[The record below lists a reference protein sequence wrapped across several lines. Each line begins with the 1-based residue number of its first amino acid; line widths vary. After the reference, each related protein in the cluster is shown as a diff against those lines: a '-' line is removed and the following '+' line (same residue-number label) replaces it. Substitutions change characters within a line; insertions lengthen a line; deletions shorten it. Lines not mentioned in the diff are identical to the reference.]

1 MYVPKLQVAKVLSD
15 LIKLQQIL
23 SCWQV
28 PGFDGVISDEKHC
41 LEISNSIG
49 YPVMIKAS
57 AGGGGKGMRIA
68 NNEEEA
74 VEGFRLAKN
83 EAKASFGDDRILIEK
98 FVVEPRHI
106 EIQLLCDAHGNGVYL
121 NEREC
126 SIQRRNQK
134 VIEEA
139 PSPFVD
145 PALRAAMGKQAL
157 ELAKA
162 IGYTSA
168 GTVEFLVDRHKNF
181 YFLEMNTRLQVG
193 VAKPVIIHLYAVF
206 YGISLNVNSY
216 SCLC

>member
-1 MYVPKLQVAKVLSD
+1 M
-15 LIKLQQIL
+15 
-23 SCWQV
+23 QV
-28 PGFDGVISDEKHC
+28 PGFDGEINGEDHC

-68 NNEEEA
+68 NNEKEA
-74 VEGFRLAKN
+74 IEGFKLSKD

-98 FVVEPRHI
+98 FVVNPRHI

-145 PALRAAMGKQAL
+145 PELRKVSSKGM
-157 ELAKA
+157 
-162 IGYTSA
+162 
-168 GTVEFLVDRHKNF
+168 
-181 YFLEMNTRLQVG
+181 
-193 VAKPVIIHLYAVF
+193 
-206 YGISLNVNSY
+206 
-216 SCLC
+216 